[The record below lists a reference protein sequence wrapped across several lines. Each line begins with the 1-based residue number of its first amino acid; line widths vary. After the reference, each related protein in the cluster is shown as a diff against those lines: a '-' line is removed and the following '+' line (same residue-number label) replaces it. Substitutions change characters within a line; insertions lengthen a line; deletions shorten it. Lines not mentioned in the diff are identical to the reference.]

1 MTGVEKLPAEHAPR
15 SDRGPRVDVSAPP
28 GRPVAPPP
36 GLVYVPGLD
45 GVRGVAVLGVMAFH
59 GSVWWGRGGFL
70 GVDSFFVLSGFLITA
85 LLVGEWGRSG
95 SVGFRRFY
103 VRRARRLLPALL
115 GLLAGVAVLVG
126 VLGYR
131 VDGPLLRG
139 DSFASLFYVANWR
152 FWLTGQGYFGAF
164 AAPSPLRHLWSL
176 GIEEQFYLVWPVLL
190 VGLLSRPVLRRWLL
204 GITLAAAAGSAVLM
218 AVLYHGPA
226 DVSRVYYGTD
236 TRAQALL
243 IGAALAVLLAPRM
256 RDGAMRPVARPGRVA
271 VQTLGVTGAVWTLWV
286 WSSTTSTSRWLYRG
300 GFALVALATAAVIAA
315 VVVPGWSL
323 LRRGLAWGPLQWIGR
338 RSYGIYL
345 WHWPVDLYLTKTRTG
360 LDLLPLLALRSIVA
374 IAIAAASYRYLE
386 QPIRTGRLT
395 GWRTWAWAPAGGTL
409 TLTAIIVATLAVPVP
424 SAARTK
430 AAGSDAP
437 ASSEARRQAYLARL
451 RSSRLPHVF
460 VAGDSVGFSLGF
472 GLDAATR
479 GKYAVLNESELG
491 CPLVIDAQAS
501 RQAGVVHEE
510 SPRAICDWPKNWPPL
525 IDYFRPSV
533 AVIMFGAW
541 DVYDVRVGG
550 QWLDVGSAAWRAH
563 VDTLL
568 SQAVAILTADGARVV
583 LVTNPYFQQA
593 QLPGD
598 PPNERDDHARVDA
611 VNDVMR
617 SFAAAHA
624 PRVQLFDLNR
634 TLQPGNRLAG
644 TPVIADDGIHFS
656 LDGAKLVATRLESVI
671 DSLRRRD

>member
-1 MTGVEKLPAEHAPR
+1 M
-15 SDRGPRVDVSAPP
+15 
-28 GRPVAPPP
+28 
-36 GLVYVPGLD
+36 PGLD

-386 QPIRTGRLT
+386 QPIRTGHLT
-395 GWRTWAWAPAGGTL
+395 GWRTWAWAPAGGNL
-409 TLTAIIVATLAVPVP
+409 TLTAIIVATLAPPTTTGLDSVARAADASHLVTASNARIP
-424 SAARTK
+424 AAR
-430 AAGSDAP
+430 AASPRPAPGAP
-437 ASSEARRQAYLARL
+437 AVPRPPPRVL
-451 RSSRLPHVF
+451 V
-460 VAGDSVGFSLGF
+460 VGDSVAYTLADGV
-472 GLDAATR
+472 AAR
-479 GKYAVLNESELG
+479 LPGDVVVNGAVIG
-491 CPLVIDAQAS
+491 CPLVVDRDARRIDAVET
-501 RQAGVVHEE
+501 GPVN
-510 SPRAICDWPKNWPPL
+510 PLCDWRARWPPVVDKL
-525 IDYFRPSV
+525 RPDV

-568 SQAVAILTADGARVV
+568 SQAVAILTAQGARVV
-583 LVTNPYFQQA
+583 LVTNPYFQENEV
-593 QLPGD
+593 PGQVHYQRND
-598 PPNERDDHARVDA
+598 RRRVDA
-611 VNDVMR
+611 INDEIRAV
-617 SFAAAHA
+617 AASAGPSA
-624 PRVQLFDLNR
+624 RLFDLNR
-634 TLQPGNRLAG
+634 VLEPGNRLDG
-644 TPVIADDGIHFS
+644 GPVLYDGVHFS
-656 LDGAKLVATRLESVI
+656 ADGGRRVAGVLAPLLTPTG
-671 DSLRRRD
+671 